1 MRFLKNFLLSVLL
14 ILIIIVVAGLFLP
27 ASYTVERSIT
37 VNEGP
42 EKVHEYVGD
51 LTKWDEWAP
60 WKEEDPTIVVT
71 RGDKTRGVGA
81 SQSWVG
87 ESGDGALTITKD
99 SPEEGIE
106 YDIVF
111 EGGQYVCQGAIV
123 YEGLPDGGTEVTWI
137 MSGDME
143 TPVIGGYFAILM
155 DSMVGDMFDRGLKS
169 LKSKVEQG
177 S

>member
-1 MRFLKNFLLSVLL
+1 MRFIKNFLLSVLL
-14 ILIIIVVAGLFLP
+14 ILIILIVIGLFLP
-27 ASYTVERSIT
+27 ASFTVERSIKI
-37 VNEGP
+37 NASP

-51 LTKWDEWAP
+51 LVMWDEWTP

-71 RGDKTRGVGA
+71 RGDKTKGVGA

-99 SPEEGIE
+99 TPDEGIE
-106 YDIVF
+106 YDLVF
-111 EGGQYVCQGAIV
+111 EGGQYLSKGAIM
-123 YEGLPDGGTEVTWI
+123 YDEIDAGETKVTWI

-155 DSMVGDMFDRGLKS
+155 DSMVGDMFDKGLNN
-169 LKSKVEQG
+169 LKAAAEES